1 MFSLRSPNVV
11 LPLIGRCLHVVPIL
25 PSCCSYVFLK
35 FFSRCR
41 HVVLMSS
48 SRSLNFV
55 LALKGRCLHVV
66 PTFLSHSSLIAVT
79 LSPRFPQILLSLS
92 SVVATLC
99 PCSLHVVPM
108 LYFLA
113 WRSVSF
119 CCPHIAFWFS
129 PHSLCILLSL
139 SSRCLHVVFTLSP
152 CYPFSLAK
160 SKSSIY
166 FSLKILNQ
174 WKNPETE

>member
-66 PTFLSHSSLIAVT
+66 PTFLSHSSLIVVCCRHVVSMFSSCCPHVVLSRLKISVFLLSPYCLLVFSTFSLHSPFVVFT
-79 LSPRFPQILLSLS
+79 LSPR
-92 SVVATLC
+92 C
-99 PCSLHVVPM
+99 LHVVPM
-108 LYFLA
+108 LSFL
-113 WRSVSF
+113 S
-119 CCPHIAFWFS
+119 CQI
-129 PHSLCILLSL
+129 
-139 SSRCLHVVFTLSP
+139 
-152 CYPFSLAK
+152 
-160 SKSSIY
+160 
-166 FSLKILNQ
+166 KILHLLFS
-174 WKNPETE
+174 